1 MPVKSAFNKKP
12 LITLGIIALLLI
24 GIIFINVSC
33 SVKSSAKMDKPQTP
47 QTQATPTTPV
57 EQPNKEVKE
66 VVKEETSNT
75 VIKEEVT
82 TTNNV
87 DASNSVDAGNSV
99 NDVIKPYQLPVL
111 DIKTKLGLTRDDKDN
126 KVVSYFNTA
135 SKNGKFKRVMYYIC
149 SPKDTVL
156 PTKGRYFM
164 FDLGATETSHPIP
177 ISSINVG
184 DNSYLVTDKSK
195 VKEIL
200 KDLNTHNE
208 FHLILE
214 NSQRINMFVEP
225 RKTNTLPCM

>member
-12 LITLGIIALLLI
+12 LITLGIIALLFI
-24 GIIFINVSC
+24 GIIVINVSC
-33 SVKSSAKMDKPQTP
+33 SMSSAKMDKPQTP
-47 QTQATPTTPV
+47 QTQASPTTQKV

-66 VVKEETSNT
+66 VVKEETGNT
-75 VIKEEVT
+75 VVEEEAT
-82 TTNNV
+82 TSVN
-87 DASNSVDAGNSV
+87 AAKSVD
-99 NDVIKPYQLPVL
+99 DVIKPYQLPVL

-126 KVVSYFNTA
+126 KIVSYFNTA

-184 DNSYLVTDKSK
+184 DNSYLVTDKTK

-200 KDLNTHNE
+200 NDLNTHNE
-208 FHLILE
+208 FYLILE
-214 NSQRINMFVEP
+214 NTQRINMFVEP

>member
-1 MPVKSAFNKKP
+1 MPVKSTFNKKP
-12 LITLGIIALLLI
+12 LITLGIIALLFI
-24 GIIFINVSC
+24 GIIVINVSC
-33 SVKSSAKMDKPQTP
+33 SAKMDKPQT
-47 QTQATPTTPV
+47 QTTTTPTV
-57 EQPNKEVKE
+57 EQNKPTETKQE
-66 VVKEETSNT
+66 VVKAVKPETGNT
-75 VIKEEVT
+75 VVEEAT
-82 TTNNV
+82 T
-87 DASNSVDAGNSV
+87 SVDAVNSV
-99 NDVIKPYQLPVL
+99 EDVIKPYQLPVL

-126 KVVSYFNTA
+126 KIVSYFNTA

-184 DNSYLVTDKSK
+184 DNSYLVTDKTK

-200 KDLNTHNE
+200 NDLNTHNE
-208 FHLILE
+208 FYLILE
-214 NSQRINMFVEP
+214 NTQRINMFVEP

>member
-1 MPVKSAFNKKP
+1 MPIKSAFNKKP
-12 LITLGIIALLLI
+12 LITLGVIALLFI
-24 GIIFINVSC
+24 GIIVINVSC
-33 SVKSSAKMDKPQTP
+33 SAKMDKPQT
-47 QTQATPTTPV
+47 QTTQTV
-57 EQPNKEVKE
+57 EQNKPTETKQEAKPEVKQE
-66 VVKEETSNT
+66 AKQETGNT
-75 VIKEEVT
+75 VVEEEAT
-82 TTNNV
+82 TT
-87 DASNSVDAGNSV
+87 D
-99 NDVIKPYQLPVL
+99 DVIKPYQLPVL

-126 KVVSYFNTA
+126 KIVSYFNTA

-164 FDLGATETSHPIP
+164 FDLGATETSRPIA

-184 DNSYLVTDKSK
+184 DNSYLVTDKTK

-225 RKTNTLPCM
+225 RKTNILPCM

>member
-12 LITLGIIALLLI
+12 LITFGIIALLFI
-24 GIIFINVSC
+24 GIIAINVSC
-33 SVKSSAKMDKPQTP
+33 SAKMDKPQA
-47 QTQATPTTPV
+47 QTTPTV
-57 EQPNKEVKE
+57 EQSKPTETKPEVKPE
-66 VVKEETSNT
+66 VKEETGNT
-75 VIKEEVT
+75 VVEEATKTET
-82 TTNNV
+82 TDNV
-87 DASNSVDAGNSV
+87 E
-99 NDVIKPYQLPVL
+99 DVIKPYQLPVL
-111 DIKTKLGLTRDDKDN
+111 DIQTKLGLTRDDKDY

-164 FDLGATETSHPIP
+164 FDLGATETSHPIA

>member
-12 LITLGIIALLLI
+12 LITLGIIVLLFI
-24 GIIFINVSC
+24 GIIAINVSC
-33 SVKSSAKMDKPQTP
+33 SAKMDKPQTP
-47 QTQATPTTPV
+47 QTQATPTPTV
-57 EQPNKEVKE
+57 EQNKPTETKQE
-66 VVKEETSNT
+66 VVKEETGNT
-75 VIKEEVT
+75 VVEEEVS

-87 DASNSVDAGNSV
+87 DASNSVD
-99 NDVIKPYQLPVL
+99 DVIKPYQLPVL

-135 SKNGKFKRVMYYIC
+135 TKNGKFKRVMYYIC

>member
-1 MPVKSAFNKKP
+1 MPVKSTFNKKP
-12 LITLGIIALLLI
+12 LITLGIIAILLI

-33 SVKSSAKMDKPQTP
+33 SAKMDKPQTP

-66 VVKEETSNT
+66 VVKEETGNT
-75 VIKEEVT
+75 VVEEEVS

-87 DASNSVDAGNSV
+87 DASNSVD
-99 NDVIKPYQLPVL
+99 DVIKPYQLPVL

-126 KVVSYFNTA
+126 KIVSYFNTA

-149 SPKDTVL
+149 TPKDTVL
-156 PTKGRYFM
+156 STKGRYFM

-184 DNSYLVTDKSK
+184 DNSYLVTDKTK

>member
-1 MPVKSAFNKKP
+1 MPVKSTFNKKP
-12 LITLGIIALLLI
+12 LITFGIIALLFI
-24 GIIFINVSC
+24 GIIAINVSC
-33 SVKSSAKMDKPQTP
+33 SAKMDKPQT
-47 QTQATPTTPV
+47 QTTPTV
-57 EQPNKEVKE
+57 EQSKPTESKPEVKPE
-66 VVKEETSNT
+66 PKEETGNT
-75 VIKEEVT
+75 IVEEESIVENKT
-82 TTNNV
+82 
-87 DASNSVDAGNSV
+87 D
-99 NDVIKPYQLPVL
+99 DVIKPYQLPVL

>member
-12 LITLGIIALLLI
+12 LITLGIIALLFI
-24 GIIFINVSC
+24 GIIVINVSC
-33 SVKSSAKMDKPQTP
+33 SMSSAKMDKPQT
-47 QTQATPTTPV
+47 QTTTTPTV
-57 EQPNKEVKE
+57 EQNKPTETKQE
-66 VVKEETSNT
+66 VVKEETG
-75 VIKEEVT
+75 
-82 TTNNV
+82 NV
-87 DASNSVDAGNSV
+87 DAVNSVD
-99 NDVIKPYQLPVL
+99 DVIKPYQLPVL

-126 KVVSYFNTA
+126 KIVSYFNTA

-184 DNSYLVTDKSK
+184 DNSYLVTDKTK

-200 KDLNTHNE
+200 NDLNTHNE
-208 FHLILE
+208 FYLILE
-214 NSQRINMFVEP
+214 NTQRINMFVEP

>member
-1 MPVKSAFNKKP
+1 MRVKSAFNKKP
-12 LITLGIIALLLI
+12 LITLGIIALLFI
-24 GIIFINVSC
+24 GIIVINVSC
-33 SVKSSAKMDKPQTP
+33 SMSSAKMDRP
-47 QTQATPTTPV
+47 QTQTTTTPTV
-57 EQPNKEVKE
+57 EQNKPTETKQE
-66 VVKEETSNT
+66 VVKEETGNT
-75 VIKEEVT
+75 IVEEEA
-82 TTNNV
+82 TTNV
-87 DASNSVDAGNSV
+87 DVSNSVDAVNSV

-126 KVVSYFNTA
+126 KIVSYFNTA

-164 FDLGATETSHPIP
+164 FDLGATETSHPIA

-184 DNSYLVTDKSK
+184 DNSYLVTDKTK

-200 KDLNTHNE
+200 NDLNTHSE
-208 FHLILE
+208 FYLILE
-214 NSQRINMFVEP
+214 NTQRINMFVEP

>member
-12 LITLGIIALLLI
+12 LITFGIIALLFI
-24 GIIFINVSC
+24 GIIAINVSC
-33 SVKSSAKMDKPQTP
+33 SAKMDKPQT
-47 QTQATPTTPV
+47 QTQTTTTTTPKV
-57 EQPNKEVKE
+57 ETPKEEVKE
-66 VVKEETSNT
+66 VAKETGNT
-75 VIKEEVT
+75 VVEEEAT
-82 TTNNV
+82 KSDTA
-87 DASNSVDAGNSV
+87 D
-99 NDVIKPYQLPVL
+99 DVIKPYQLPVL

-135 SKNGKFKRVMYYIC
+135 TKNGKFKRVMYYIC

-164 FDLGATETSHPIP
+164 FDLGATETSRPIA
-177 ISSINVG
+177 INSINVG

-200 KDLNTHNE
+200 NDLNTHNE
-208 FHLILE
+208 FYLILE

>member
-1 MPVKSAFNKKP
+1 MPVKSTFNKKP
-12 LITLGIIALLLI
+12 LITLGVIALLFI
-24 GIIFINVSC
+24 GIIVINVSC
-33 SVKSSAKMDKPQTP
+33 SAKMDKPQT
-47 QTQATPTTPV
+47 QTTTTTPTV
-57 EQPNKEVKE
+57 EQNKPTETKQE
-66 VVKEETSNT
+66 VVKEETGNT
-75 VIKEEVT
+75 IVEEA
-82 TTNNV
+82 TTNE
-87 DASNSVDAGNSV
+87 DAVNSV

-126 KVVSYFNTA
+126 KIVSYFNTA

-184 DNSYLVTDKSK
+184 DNSYLVTDKTK

>member
-12 LITLGIIALLLI
+12 LITLGIIALLFI
-24 GIIFINVSC
+24 GIIAINVSC

-47 QTQATPTTPV
+47 QTQTTPTV
-57 EQPNKEVKE
+57 EQSKPTESKPEVKPE
-66 VVKEETSNT
+66 TKEETGNT
-75 VIKEEVT
+75 IVEESTVENKT
-82 TTNNV
+82 E
-87 DASNSVDAGNSV
+87 
-99 NDVIKPYQLPVL
+99 DVIKPYQLPVL

>member
-24 GIIFINVSC
+24 GIIAINVSC
-33 SVKSSAKMDKPQTP
+33 SAKMDKPQTP
-47 QTQATPTTPV
+47 QTQATPTTSV

-66 VVKEETSNT
+66 VVKEETGNT
-75 VIKEEVT
+75 VIKEEVA

-87 DASNSVDAGNSV
+87 DASNNID
-99 NDVIKPYQLPVL
+99 DVIKPYQLPVL

-164 FDLGATETSHPIP
+164 FDLGATETSRPIA

-184 DNSYLVTDKSK
+184 ENSYLVTDKSK

-200 KDLNTHNE
+200 NDLNTHNE

>member
-12 LITLGIIALLLI
+12 LITLGIIALLFI
-24 GIIFINVSC
+24 GIIAINVSC
-33 SVKSSAKMDKPQTP
+33 SAKMDKPQTP

-66 VVKEETSNT
+66 VVKEETGNT

-87 DASNSVDAGNSV
+87 DASNNID
-99 NDVIKPYQLPVL
+99 DVIKPYQLPVL

>member
-12 LITLGIIALLLI
+12 LITLGIIALLFI
-24 GIIFINVSC
+24 GIIVINVSC
-33 SVKSSAKMDKPQTP
+33 SMSSAKMDKPQT
-47 QTQATPTTPV
+47 QTTTTPTV
-57 EQPNKEVKE
+57 EQDKPTETKQE
-66 VVKEETSNT
+66 VVKEETGNT
-75 VIKEEVT
+75 IVEEEAT
-82 TTNNV
+82 TNV
-87 DASNSVDAGNSV
+87 DAVNSVD
-99 NDVIKPYQLPVL
+99 DVIKPYQLPVL

-126 KVVSYFNTA
+126 KIVSYFNTA

-164 FDLGATETSHPIP
+164 FDLGATETSHPIA

-184 DNSYLVTDKSK
+184 DNSYLVTDKTK

-200 KDLNTHNE
+200 NDLNTHNE
-208 FHLILE
+208 FYLILE
-214 NSQRINMFVEP
+214 NTQRINMFVEP

>member
-12 LITLGIIALLLI
+12 LITLGVIAVLFI
-24 GIIFINVSC
+24 GIIAINVSC
-33 SVKSSAKMDKPQTP
+33 SAKMDKPQT
-47 QTQATPTTPV
+47 QTTPTV
-57 EQPNKEVKE
+57 EQSKPTESKPEVKPE
-66 VVKEETSNT
+66 PKEENGNT
-75 VIKEEVT
+75 IVEEESTVENKT
-82 TTNNV
+82 E
-87 DASNSVDAGNSV
+87 
-99 NDVIKPYQLPVL
+99 DVIKPYQLPVL

-164 FDLGATETSHPIP
+164 FDLGATETSRPIA

-184 DNSYLVTDKSK
+184 DNSYLVTDKTK

-200 KDLNTHNE
+200 KDLNTHSE

>member
-12 LITLGIIALLLI
+12 LITLGIIALLSI
-24 GIIFINVSC
+24 GIIVINVSC
-33 SVKSSAKMDKPQTP
+33 SMSSAKMDKPQT
-47 QTQATPTTPV
+47 QTTTPTV
-57 EQPNKEVKE
+57 EQDKPTETKQE
-66 VVKEETSNT
+66 VVKEETGNT

-82 TTNNV
+82 ITNN
-87 DASNSVDAGNSV
+87 VDAGNSV

>member
-12 LITLGIIALLLI
+12 LITLGIIALLFI
-24 GIIFINVSC
+24 GIIAINVSC
-33 SVKSSAKMDKPQTP
+33 STKMDKPQT
-47 QTQATPTTPV
+47 QTTPTV
-57 EQPNKEVKE
+57 EQSKPTEPKPEVKPE
-66 VVKEETSNT
+66 PKEETGNT
-75 VIKEEVT
+75 IVEEESTVENKT
-82 TTNNV
+82 E
-87 DASNSVDAGNSV
+87 
-99 NDVIKPYQLPVL
+99 DVIKPYQLPVL

>member
-12 LITLGIIALLLI
+12 LITLGIIALLFI
-24 GIIFINVSC
+24 GIIVINVSC
-33 SVKSSAKMDKPQTP
+33 SAKVNNP
-47 QTQATPTTPV
+47 QTQTTPTV
-57 EQPNKEVKE
+57 EQNKPTETKQE
-66 VVKEETSNT
+66 AVKEETGNT
-75 VIKEEVT
+75 IVEEEATISIDV
-82 TTNNV
+82 
-87 DASNSVDAGNSV
+87 SNSVD
-99 NDVIKPYQLPVL
+99 DVIKPYQLPVL
-111 DIKTKLGLTRDDKDN
+111 DIKTKLGLTRDDKEN
-126 KVVSYFNTA
+126 KIVSYFNTA

-164 FDLGATETSHPIP
+164 FDLGATETSQPIP

-184 DNSYLVTDKSK
+184 DNSYLVTDKTK

-225 RKTNTLPCM
+225 RKTKTLPCM

>member
-33 SVKSSAKMDKPQTP
+33 SVKSSAKMDKPQT
-47 QTQATPTTPV
+47 QTTPTV
-57 EQPNKEVKE
+57 EQSKPTESKPEVKPE
-66 VVKEETSNT
+66 PKEETGNT
-75 VIKEEVT
+75 IVEEESTVENKT
-82 TTNNV
+82 E
-87 DASNSVDAGNSV
+87 
-99 NDVIKPYQLPVL
+99 DVIKPYQLPVL

>member
-12 LITLGIIALLLI
+12 LITLGIIALLFI
-24 GIIFINVSC
+24 GIIVINVSC
-33 SVKSSAKMDKPQTP
+33 SAKMDKPQT
-47 QTQATPTTPV
+47 QTTTTPIV
-57 EQPNKEVKE
+57 EQNKPTETKQE
-66 VVKEETSNT
+66 VVKEETGNT
-75 VIKEEVT
+75 VVEEA
-82 TTNNV
+82 TTN
-87 DASNSVDAGNSV
+87 SVE
-99 NDVIKPYQLPVL
+99 DVIKPYQLPVL

-126 KVVSYFNTA
+126 KIVSYFNTA

-164 FDLGATETSHPIP
+164 FDLGATETSHPIA

-184 DNSYLVTDKSK
+184 DNSYLVTDKTK

-200 KDLNTHNE
+200 NDLNTHNE
-208 FHLILE
+208 FYLILE
-214 NSQRINMFVEP
+214 NTQRINMFVEP

>member
-33 SVKSSAKMDKPQTP
+33 SAKMDKPQT
-47 QTQATPTTPV
+47 QTTPTV
-57 EQPNKEVKE
+57 EQSKPTESKPEVKPE
-66 VVKEETSNT
+66 PKEETGNT
-75 VIKEEVT
+75 IVEEESTVENKT
-82 TTNNV
+82 E
-87 DASNSVDAGNSV
+87 
-99 NDVIKPYQLPVL
+99 DVIKPYQLPVL

-184 DNSYLVTDKSK
+184 DNSYLVTDKTK

-200 KDLNTHNE
+200 NDLNTHNE

>member
-12 LITLGIIALLLI
+12 LITFGIIALLFI
-24 GIIFINVSC
+24 GIIAINVSC
-33 SVKSSAKMDKPQTP
+33 SAKMDKPQTP
-47 QTQATPTTPV
+47 QTQATPTPV
-57 EQPNKEVKE
+57 EQPNEEVKE
-66 VVKEETSNT
+66 VVKDQTGNT
-75 VIKEEVT
+75 VIEEEVT
-82 TTNNV
+82 TPNNV
-87 DASNSVDAGNSV
+87 DASNNVD
-99 NDVIKPYQLPVL
+99 DVIKPYQLPVL

-164 FDLGATETSHPIP
+164 FDLGATETSRPIA

>member
-33 SVKSSAKMDKPQTP
+33 SAKMDKPQT
-47 QTQATPTTPV
+47 QTTTTPTV
-57 EQPNKEVKE
+57 EQNKPTETKQEEVKQ
-66 VVKEETSNT
+66 ETGNT
-75 VIKEEVT
+75 VVEEEAT
-82 TTNNV
+82 TSV
-87 DASNSVDAGNSV
+87 DAVNSVD
-99 NDVIKPYQLPVL
+99 DVIKPYQLPVL

-126 KVVSYFNTA
+126 KIVSYFNTA

-184 DNSYLVTDKSK
+184 DNSYLVTDKTK

-200 KDLNTHNE
+200 NDLNTHNE
-208 FHLILE
+208 FYLILE
-214 NSQRINMFVEP
+214 NTQRINMFVEP

>member
-12 LITLGIIALLLI
+12 LITLGIIALLFI
-24 GIIFINVSC
+24 GIIVINVSC
-33 SVKSSAKMDKPQTP
+33 SAKMDKPQT
-47 QTQATPTTPV
+47 QTTPTV
-57 EQPNKEVKE
+57 EQSKPTESKPEVKPE
-66 VVKEETSNT
+66 PKEETGNT
-75 VIKEEVT
+75 IVEEESTVENKT
-82 TTNNV
+82 E
-87 DASNSVDAGNSV
+87 
-99 NDVIKPYQLPVL
+99 DVIKPYQLPVL

-164 FDLGATETSHPIP
+164 FDLGATETSRPIA

>member
-12 LITLGIIALLLI
+12 LITFGIIALLFI
-24 GIIFINVSC
+24 GIIAINVSC
-33 SVKSSAKMDKPQTP
+33 SAKMDKPQTP
-47 QTQATPTTPV
+47 QTQATSTTPKV

-66 VVKEETSNT
+66 VVKEETGNT
-75 VIKEEVT
+75 VVEEAAT
-82 TTNNV
+82 TT
-87 DASNSVDAGNSV
+87 D
-99 NDVIKPYQLPVL
+99 DVIKPYQLPVL

-164 FDLGATETSHPIP
+164 FDLGATETSRPIA

>member
-33 SVKSSAKMDKPQTP
+33 SAKMDKPQT
-47 QTQATPTTPV
+47 QTTPTV
-57 EQPNKEVKE
+57 EQSKPTESKPEVKPE
-66 VVKEETSNT
+66 PKEETGNT
-75 VIKEEVT
+75 IVEEESTVENKT
-82 TTNNV
+82 E
-87 DASNSVDAGNSV
+87 
-99 NDVIKPYQLPVL
+99 DVIKPYQLPVL

-200 KDLNTHNE
+200 NDLNTHNE

>member
-1 MPVKSAFNKKP
+1 MPVKSTFNKKP
-12 LITLGIIALLLI
+12 LITLGIIALLFI
-24 GIIFINVSC
+24 GIIVINVSC
-33 SVKSSAKMDKPQTP
+33 SAKMDKPQT
-47 QTQATPTTPV
+47 QTTTTPIV
-57 EQPNKEVKE
+57 EQNKPTETKQE
-66 VVKEETSNT
+66 VVKEETGNT
-75 VIKEEVT
+75 VVEEAT
-82 TTNNV
+82 T
-87 DASNSVDAGNSV
+87 NSVD
-99 NDVIKPYQLPVL
+99 DVIKPYQLPVL

-126 KVVSYFNTA
+126 KIVSYFNTA

-184 DNSYLVTDKSK
+184 DNSYLVTDKTK

-200 KDLNTHNE
+200 NDLNTHNE
-208 FHLILE
+208 FYLILE
-214 NSQRINMFVEP
+214 NTQRINMFVEP

>member
-12 LITLGIIALLLI
+12 LITLGIIALFLI

-33 SVKSSAKMDKPQTP
+33 SAKMDKPQTP

-57 EQPNKEVKE
+57 KQPNKEVKE

-135 SKNGKFKRVMYYIC
+135 FKNGKFKRVMYYIC

>member
-12 LITLGIIALLLI
+12 LITFGIIALLFI
-24 GIIFINVSC
+24 GIIAINVSC
-33 SVKSSAKMDKPQTP
+33 SAKMDKPQT
-47 QTQATPTTPV
+47 QTKQTVEQNKPTETKQEAKPEVKQEAKQETGNTVVEEEATTPD
-57 EQPNKEVKE
+57 N
-66 VVKEETSNT
+66 TSN
-75 VIKEEVT
+75 
-82 TTNNV
+82 V
-87 DASNSVDAGNSV
+87 D
-99 NDVIKPYQLPVL
+99 DVIKPYQLPVL

-126 KVVSYFNTA
+126 KIVSYFNTA

-164 FDLGATETSHPIP
+164 FDLGATETSRPIA

-184 DNSYLVTDKSK
+184 DNSYLVTDKTK

>member
-1 MPVKSAFNKKP
+1 MPIKSAFNKKP
-12 LITLGIIALLLI
+12 LITFGIIAILFI
-24 GIIFINVSC
+24 GIITINVSC
-33 SVKSSAKMDKPQTP
+33 SAKMDKPQT
-47 QTQATPTTPV
+47 QTTPTV
-57 EQPNKEVKE
+57 EQSKPTESKPEVKPE
-66 VVKEETSNT
+66 PKEETGNT
-75 VIKEEVT
+75 IVEEESTVENKT
-82 TTNNV
+82 E
-87 DASNSVDAGNSV
+87 
-99 NDVIKPYQLPVL
+99 DVIKPYQLPVL

-164 FDLGATETSHPIP
+164 FDLGATETSRPIA

-200 KDLNTHNE
+200 KDLNTHSE

>member
-12 LITLGIIALLLI
+12 LITLGIFALLFI
-24 GIIFINVSC
+24 GIIVINVSC
-33 SVKSSAKMDKPQTP
+33 SAKMDKPQTP
-47 QTQATPTTPV
+47 QTQASPTTQKV

-66 VVKEETSNT
+66 VVKEETGNT
-75 VIKEEVT
+75 VVEEEAT
-82 TTNNV
+82 TSVN
-87 DASNSVDAGNSV
+87 AAKSVD
-99 NDVIKPYQLPVL
+99 DVIKPYQLPVL

-126 KVVSYFNTA
+126 KIVSYFNTA

-164 FDLGATETSHPIP
+164 FDLGAIENSHPIP
-177 ISSINVG
+177 ISSINIG
-184 DNSYLVTDKSK
+184 DNSYLVTDKTK

-200 KDLNTHNE
+200 NDLNTHNE
-208 FHLILE
+208 FYLILE
-214 NSQRINMFVEP
+214 NTQRINMFVEP

>member
-12 LITLGIIALLLI
+12 LITFGIIALLFI
-24 GIIFINVSC
+24 GIIAINVSC
-33 SVKSSAKMDKPQTP
+33 SAKMDKPQTP
-47 QTQATPTTPV
+47 QTQTTPTTPKV

-66 VVKEETSNT
+66 VVKEETGNT
-75 VIKEEVT
+75 VVEEAAT
-82 TTNNV
+82 TT
-87 DASNSVDAGNSV
+87 D
-99 NDVIKPYQLPVL
+99 DVIKPYQLPVL

>member
-12 LITLGIIALLLI
+12 LITFGIIALLFI
-24 GIIFINVSC
+24 GIIAINVSC
-33 SVKSSAKMDKPQTP
+33 SAKMDKPQTP
-47 QTQATPTTPV
+47 QTQATPTV
-57 EQPNKEVKE
+57 EQNKPTEPNEEVKE
-66 VVKEETSNT
+66 VVKEETGNT

-87 DASNSVDAGNSV
+87 DASNNID
-99 NDVIKPYQLPVL
+99 DVIKPYQLPVL

-126 KVVSYFNTA
+126 KIVSYFNTA

-164 FDLGATETSHPIP
+164 FDLGATETSHPIA

-184 DNSYLVTDKSK
+184 DNSYLVTDKTK

-200 KDLNTHNE
+200 NDLNTHNE
-208 FHLILE
+208 FYLILE
-214 NSQRINMFVEP
+214 NTQRINMFVEP

>member
-12 LITLGIIALLLI
+12 LITLGVIALLFI
-24 GIIFINVSC
+24 GIIAINVSC
-33 SVKSSAKMDKPQTP
+33 SAKMDKPQT
-47 QTQATPTTPV
+47 QTTQTV
-57 EQPNKEVKE
+57 EQNKPTETKQEAKPEVKQE
-66 VVKEETSNT
+66 AKQETGNT
-75 VIKEEVT
+75 VVEEEAT
-82 TTNNV
+82 TT
-87 DASNSVDAGNSV
+87 D
-99 NDVIKPYQLPVL
+99 DVIKPYQLPVL

-126 KVVSYFNTA
+126 KIVSYFNTA
-135 SKNGKFKRVMYYIC
+135 TKNGKFKRVMYYIC
-149 SPKDTVL
+149 SPKDTIL

-164 FDLGATETSHPIP
+164 FDLGATETSRPIA

>member
-12 LITLGIIALLLI
+12 LITLGIIALLFI
-24 GIIFINVSC
+24 GIIAINVSC
-33 SVKSSAKMDKPQTP
+33 SAKMDKPQT
-47 QTQATPTTPV
+47 QTTPTV
-57 EQPNKEVKE
+57 EQSKPTESKPEVKPE
-66 VVKEETSNT
+66 TKEETGNT
-75 VIKEEVT
+75 IVEESTVENKT
-82 TTNNV
+82 E
-87 DASNSVDAGNSV
+87 
-99 NDVIKPYQLPVL
+99 DVIKPYQLPVL

-184 DNSYLVTDKSK
+184 DNSYLVTDKTK

>member
-33 SVKSSAKMDKPQTP
+33 SVKSSAKMDKPQT
-47 QTQATPTTPV
+47 QTTPTV
-57 EQPNKEVKE
+57 EQSKPTESKPEVKPE
-66 VVKEETSNT
+66 PKEETGNT
-75 VIKEEVT
+75 IVEKESTVENKT
-82 TTNNV
+82 E
-87 DASNSVDAGNSV
+87 
-99 NDVIKPYQLPVL
+99 DVIKPYQLPVL